1 MSRTV
6 VAASAGLFCA
16 ASALFVA
23 GTARAETAAEFY
35 GKNSL
40 TMVIGYNP
48 GGTYDIYARM
58 AAKYMQKHLPGQPN
72 IVPKNIPGVGGGRAA
87 NYLHEQGLKD
97 GSMIGVISQNVA
109 LQQVLKHR
117 AVRYDARRFHWIGRM
132 TSAVEATIV
141 WHTVPVKTIADA
153 RKREVVLAG
162 TSAGSSTD
170 TNPRLMNT
178 FAGTKFRIVLGYK
191 GTTGGM
197 LAMERGEVEGS
208 LAVVQNLVIQKPD
221 WIRDR
226 KITLLVQYSQKR
238 HKAFPDAPA
247 MVEFGDTP
255 EDKEI
260 LNLYGSTAEVGR
272 SVMAP
277 PGVPADRLAALRKA
291 FDAMLKDPDF
301 LAEMRKRKME
311 LDPLTGDE
319 VQALIDRIFA
329 ISPGAATRAAAAR
342 K

>member
-1 MSRTV
+1 MSRIAGSV
-6 VAASAGLFCA
+6 GAACAVIAALLSAGA
-16 ASALFVA
+16 ARGES
-23 GTARAETAAEFY
+23 AAEFY
-35 GKNSL
+35 GKNGISL
-40 TMVIGYNP
+40 VIGYNP
-48 GGTYDIYARM
+48 GGTYDLYARLM
-58 AAKYMQKHLPGQPN
+58 AKHMQKHIPGHPA
-72 IVPKNIPGVGGGRAA
+72 IIPKNIPGVGGTKAA
-87 NYLHEQGLKD
+87 NYLYDQGLRD

-117 AVRYDARRFHWIGRM
+117 AVRYDARKFQWIGRM

-153 RKREVVLAG
+153 RKRPVVIAA

-170 TNPRLMNT
+170 TNPRLMNA
-178 FAGTKFRIVLGYK
+178 FAGTKFKIVLGYK
-191 GTTGGM
+191 GTNGSM

-208 LAVVQNLVIQKPD
+208 LAVLQNLVIQKPD

-226 KITLLVQYSQKR
+226 TISVLVQYSQKR
-238 HKAFPDAPA
+238 HKAFPDVPA

-260 LNLYGSTAEVGR
+260 LNLYGSTAEIGR

-277 PGVPADRLAALRKA
+277 PGVPKDRIAALRKA
-291 FDAMLKDPDF
+291 FDATMKDPEL
-301 LAEMRKRKME
+301 LAEVGTRKME
-311 LDPLTGDE
+311 IEPLTGDE
-319 VQALIDRIFA
+319 VQALIDRNFT
-329 ISPGAATRAAAAR
+329 ISPGAAKRAAGAR